1 MSTEAPT
8 QDSQGSRFDGEVR
21 RVRDA
26 AELSAALS
34 VRQRVFC
41 DEQGVPHSDEV
52 DGRDSEG
59 LHLVAVH
66 EETVVATCRI
76 CFAGSTAQFSRLAVD
91 KPWRRQGIA
100 TLLLELSEH
109 ESRSARARRMVL
121 HAQTYALP
129 LYEQTGWRAHGAVFR
144 DAGIDHVAMEK
155 KLA

>member
-8 QDSQGSRFDGEVR
+8 VSSSEHGFSGEVR

-26 AELSAALS
+26 AELTAALAI
-34 VRQRVFC
+34 RKRVFC

-59 LHLVAVH
+59 LHLVAV
-66 EETVVATCRI
+66 EDGVVVATCRI
-76 CFAGSTAQFSRLAVD
+76 CFVGSTAQFSRLAVD
-91 KPWRRQGIA
+91 KAWRRRGIA
-100 TLLLELSEH
+100 TLLLELSEN

-129 LYEQTGWRAHGAVFR
+129 LYEATGWRTRGSIFR
-144 DAGIDHVAMEK
+144 DAGIDHIAMEK
-155 KLA
+155 RLA